1 MAPWHANSFG
11 KTRNNP
17 ERLSWG
23 GSIPPPGTQTLI
35 LIIMATQKKKKAP
48 SHALFWS
55 LIKET
60 LGYEEAYKDVIK
72 EGLVNQ
78 YSGGKT
84 CSLSEMYKKY
94 TTEYSNML
102 EAMKGNTEQR
112 RVRYDEDR
120 DKAAKRVIAA
130 ISSWLDKLGYKYPTP
145 TDKIRYAMAVACRAA
160 NCGNFNA
167 IPESRLSAIYS
178 LYCKKNSIETE
189 GNPALDYVISK
200 N

>member
-1 MAPWHANSFG
+1 
-11 KTRNNP
+11 
-17 ERLSWG
+17 
-23 GSIPPPGTQTLI
+23 
-35 LIIMATQKKKKAP
+35 MATQKKTKKP
-48 SHALFWS
+48 VSHALFWT

-60 LGYEEAYKDVIK
+60 PGYKDAYKDVIK

-84 CSLSEMYKKY
+84 CSLSEMYRKY
-94 TTEYSNML
+94 PAEYSNML

-112 RVRYDEDR
+112 RARYDEDR

-130 ISSWLDKLGYKYPTP
+130 ICSWLDKLGYKYPTP
-145 TDKIRYAMAVACRAA
+145 ADKVRYAMAVACRAA

-167 IPESRLSAIYS
+167 ILESRLSAIYS
-178 LYCKKNSIETE
+178 LYCKKNSIETD

>member
-1 MAPWHANSFG
+1 
-11 KTRNNP
+11 
-17 ERLSWG
+17 
-23 GSIPPPGTQTLI
+23 
-35 LIIMATQKKKKAP
+35 MATQKKSKKP
-48 SHALFWS
+48 VSHALFWT

-60 LGYEEAYKDVIK
+60 PGYKEAYKDVIK

-78 YSGGKT
+78 YSFGKT
-84 CSLSEMYKKY
+84 CSLSEMYTKY
-94 TTEYSNML
+94 QAEYSNML
-102 EAMKGNTEQR
+102 EAMKGNSNQR
-112 RVRYDEDR
+112 RARYDADR

-130 ISSWLDKLGYKYPTP
+130 ICSWLDKLGYKYPTP
-145 TDKIRYAMAVACRAA
+145 ADKVRYAMAVACRAA

-178 LYCKKNSIETE
+178 LYCKKNSIETD

>member
-1 MAPWHANSFG
+1 MGRFDSASGNTNTNINHYGNTKEKESPVA
-11 KTRNNP
+11 RP
-17 ERLSWG
+17 
-23 GSIPPPGTQTLI
+23 
-35 LIIMATQKKKKAP
+35 
-48 SHALFWS
+48 FWS

-94 TTEYSNML
+94 PTEYSNML

-145 TDKIRYAMAVACRAA
+145 TDKIRYAMAVACRPP
-160 NCGNFNA
+160 
-167 IPESRLSAIYS
+167 IV
-178 LYCKKNSIETE
+178 ETLMQYPKA
-189 GNPALDYVISK
+189 G
-200 N
+200 

>member
-1 MAPWHANSFG
+1 
-11 KTRNNP
+11 
-17 ERLSWG
+17 
-23 GSIPPPGTQTLI
+23 
-35 LIIMATQKKKKAP
+35 MATQKKKKAP
-48 SHALFWS
+48 SHALFWA

-60 LGYEEAYKDVIK
+60 PGYKEAYKDVIK

-94 TTEYSNML
+94 PAEYSNML
-102 EAMKGNTEQR
+102 EAMKGDTRQR
-112 RVRYDEDR
+112 RARYDADR

-130 ISSWLDKLGYKYPTP
+130 ICSWLDKLGYQFETRV
-145 TDKIRYAMAVACRAA
+145 DKIRYALSIACRAA
-160 NCGNFNA
+160 NCANFNA
-167 IPESRLSAIYS
+167 IPESRLTAIYS
-178 LYCKKNSIETE
+178 LYCKKNSIETD